1 MNLAFYKPN
10 SKSTGCAFS
19 FQLSTK
25 GSSPTLYI
33 NGIQQFSWNDQTKNG
48 SFSENRKNPEKTIAI
63 KLNEIEIGG
72 IIHAIRVYG
81 EWKAFHSFEEN
92 KTQISWT
99 RYKKKDNTDAF
110 SFSISRNGN
119 QKFGMGVELSEAE
132 TLRVFLENCLVKIFE
147 SKSAQQPTE

>member
-10 SKSTGCAFS
+10 SKNTGCAFS
-19 FQLSTK
+19 FQLSNK
-25 GSSPTLYI
+25 GTPTVYV
-33 NGIQQFSWNDQTKNG
+33 NGIQQFSWNEQTKNG
-48 SFSENRKNPEKTIAI
+48 SFSGNQKNPEKTIAI
-63 KLNEIEIGG
+63 KINENEIGG
-72 IIHAIRVYG
+72 LIHAIRTYG

-99 RYKKKDNTDAF
+99 RYKKKDGSDAF

-132 TLRVFLENCLVKIFE
+132 ALRVFLETCLVKIFE
-147 SKSAQQPTE
+147 SKAQSSE

>member
-10 SKSTGCAFS
+10 SKNTGCAFS
-19 FQLSTK
+19 FQLSIKET
-25 GSSPTLYI
+25 PTVYV
-33 NGIQQFSWNDQTKNG
+33 NGIQPFSWNGQAENG
-48 SFSENRKNPEKTIAI
+48 SFSGTQKIPEKTIAI
-63 KLNEIEIGG
+63 KINENEIGG
-72 IIHAIRVYG
+72 LIHAIRTYG

-99 RYKKKDNTDAF
+99 RYKKKDGSDAF

-132 TLRVFLENCLVKIFE
+132 ALRVFLETCLVKIFE
-147 SKSAQQPTE
+147 SKAQASE

>member
-72 IIHAIRVYG
+72 IIHAIRTYG
-81 EWKAFHSFEEN
+81 DWKAFHTFQEN

-99 RYKKKDNTDAF
+99 RYTKKDGGQAF

-132 TLRVFLENCLVKIFE
+132 TLRVFLESSLVKILE
-147 SKSAQQPTE
+147 SKVQNSEQ

>member
-10 SKSTGCAFS
+10 SKNTGCAFS

-25 GSSPTLYI
+25 SSPTLYI
-33 NGIQQFSWNDQTKNG
+33 NGIQQFSWNEQTKNG
-48 SFSENRKNPEKTIAI
+48 SFSGNRENPEKTIAI

-72 IIHAIRVYG
+72 LIHAIRTYG

-99 RYKKKDNTDAF
+99 RYKKKDGSDAF

-132 TLRVFLENCLVKIFE
+132 TIRVFLESCLNKMFE
-147 SKSAQQPTE
+147 AASTKENSN

>member
-25 GSSPTLYI
+25 GSPTLYI
-33 NGIQQFSWNDQTKNG
+33 NGIQQYSWNDQTKNG

-72 IIHAIRVYG
+72 IIHAIRTYG
-81 EWKAFHSFEEN
+81 DWKAFHTFQEN

-99 RYKKKDNTDAF
+99 RYTKKDGGQAF

-132 TLRVFLENCLVKIFE
+132 TLRVFLESSLVKILE
-147 SKSAQQPTE
+147 SKVQNSEQ

>member
-10 SKSTGCAFS
+10 SKNTGCAFS

-25 GSSPTLYI
+25 DKPTVYV

-48 SFSENRKNPEKTIAI
+48 SFSGNQKNPEKTIAI
-63 KLNEIEIGG
+63 KINENEIGG
-72 IIHAIRVYG
+72 LIHAIRTYG

-99 RYKKKDNTDAF
+99 RYKKKDGADAF
-110 SFSISRNGN
+110 SFSILRNGN

-132 TLRVFLENCLVKIFE
+132 ALRVFLETCLVKIFE
-147 SKSAQQPTE
+147 SKVQASE

>member
-1 MNLAFYKPN
+1 MSLQIYKPN
-10 SKSTGCAFS
+10 AKNTGSAFNFS
-19 FQLSTK
+19 IDTRGDKPIF
-25 GSSPTLYI
+25 YV
-33 NGIQQFSWNDQTKNG
+33 NAIQQFSWNEQTKNG
-48 SFSENRKNPEKTIAI
+48 SFSGNRENPEKTIAV

-72 IIHAIRVYG
+72 LIHAIRTYG

-99 RYKKKDNTDAF
+99 RYKKKDGSDAF

-132 TLRVFLENCLVKIFE
+132 TIRVFLESCLNKMFE
-147 SKSAQQPTE
+147 AASTKENSN